1 MISTQST
8 KFVKVYD
15 SVSIGAATASVA
27 TIDTKGFDSCFVY
40 FYGGVVH
47 SGGMTT
53 LQIKESDTDGSF
65 AAFSNE
71 NGVFG
76 FGETGQLNIDG
87 TTAADPDGTD
97 SVAYGFQIDL
107 KKRKRYLETVIVSA
121 GTSVIAAF
129 AILSRA
135 ADLGSPDTLANIG
148 LTGCIRA

>member
-1 MISTQST
+1 MIGMQNT

-27 TIDTKGFDSCFVY
+27 TIDTKGFHYCSIY

-47 SGGMTT
+47 SVTT

-76 FGETGQLNIDG
+76 FGETSQLNVDG
-87 TTAADPDGTD
+87 TTAADPSSGVN

-107 KKRKRYLETVIVSA
+107 LDRKRYLETVITTG

-129 AILSRA
+129 AILSRPS
-135 ADLGSPDTLANIG
+135 DLGSPDTLANIG